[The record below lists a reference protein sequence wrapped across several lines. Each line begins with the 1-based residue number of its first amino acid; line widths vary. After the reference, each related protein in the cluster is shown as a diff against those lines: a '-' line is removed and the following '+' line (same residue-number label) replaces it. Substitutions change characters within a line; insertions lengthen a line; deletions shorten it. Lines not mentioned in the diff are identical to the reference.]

1 MGNREIGLRIAGAR
15 RDAGMTAKELARRV
29 QVAASTI
36 TRYEKGEID
45 NIKMPVISEIARQLR
60 VNPMWIIGRS
70 SHKHTDD
77 MIKDWD
83 VASYAEPSPA
93 RKKTDF
99 ATRLREALHM
109 CGMKPIELSELTG
122 ISRGSI
128 SSYLSAR
135 WTPKQNNIYLIARTL
150 NVSEAWLMGYDV
162 SMDRADTTI
171 DLKAALQNADVL
183 FYGDRHKITP
193 AERQQVEKILAAVL
207 AEEDDET

>member
-1 MGNREIGLRIAGAR
+1 MSNREIGLRIANAR
-15 RDAGMTAKELARRV
+15 RDAGMTAKELAQRV

-70 SHKHTDD
+70 DHMRTDD
-77 MIKDWD
+77 MIQDWD
-83 VASYAEPSPA
+83 AARYAAPSPA
-93 RKKTDF
+93 RKKADF

-109 CGMKPIELSELTG
+109 REMKPIELSALTG

-135 WTPKQNNIYLIARTL
+135 WAPKQNNIYLIARAL

-162 SMDRADTTI
+162 TMDRTDNTI
-171 DLKAALQNADVL
+171 DLKAAIQNADVL

-207 AEEDDET
+207 MEEDDET